1 MYIFMYTR
9 MTPRSTEQVLKT
21 ITLKKCKNHKN
32 KRLLSFKAAASK
44 KSKFYN
50 SIRYISS
57 KASLYSFKIYRTLK
71 HGYFFHVS
79 T

>member
-21 ITLKKCKNHKN
+21 TTLKKCKNHKN

-71 HGYFFHVS
+71 NVYFFHVS